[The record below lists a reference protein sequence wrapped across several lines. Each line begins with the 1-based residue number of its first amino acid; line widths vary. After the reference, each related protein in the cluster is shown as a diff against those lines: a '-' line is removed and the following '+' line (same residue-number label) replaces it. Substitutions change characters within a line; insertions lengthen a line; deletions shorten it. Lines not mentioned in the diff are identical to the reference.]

1 MLGIVR
7 RPVNFFIARGHKAE
21 SNHVSHFTPMNIKG
35 KAAVV
40 TGASRGVGR
49 ATALALA
56 RGGCDVAINYSRS
69 RIEAEQTVTAARN
82 LGVKAICIPGDVADD
97 AACRSLID
105 TAAKEFG
112 RLDILVNNAGTTE
125 FIPHANL
132 DDVTDAHWERI
143 LGVNLKGPFQ
153 CVRAARKYL
162 EASGNG
168 IVINVTSVA
177 GIAGTGSSIPYC
189 ASKAALINM
198 TLSLARA
205 LGPNIRVNSVAPGF
219 IAGEWLQKG
228 LGADYESAKS
238 AREKMNVLGKVCE
251 PEDIAAA
258 ILSLIT
264 GSDLITGQTLVCD
277 GGTLLGPKA

>member
-1 MLGIVR
+1 M
-7 RPVNFFIARGHKAE
+7 
-21 SNHVSHFTPMNIKG
+21 
-35 KAAVV
+35 V

-56 RGGCDVAINYSRS
+56 RGGCHVAINYSRS
-69 RIEAEQTVTAARN
+69 RDEAEQTAAAVRL
-82 LGVKAICIPGDVADD
+82 LGVKAICVRGDVAED
-97 AACRSLID
+97 AACRVLMD
-105 TAAKEFG
+105 AAAKEFG

-162 EASGNG
+162 EASGSG
-168 IVINVTSVA
+168 IVINVSSVA

-189 ASKAALINM
+189 ASKAALINL

-228 LGADYESAKS
+228 LGADYETAKS

-277 GGTLLGPKA
+277 GGTLLGPKT

>member
-1 MLGIVR
+1 
-7 RPVNFFIARGHKAE
+7 
-21 SNHVSHFTPMNIKG
+21 MNIKG

-40 TGASRGVGR
+40 TGASRGVGQ

-56 RGGCDVAINYSRS
+56 RGGCNVAINYRRS
-69 RIEAEQTVTAARN
+69 RETAEQTASAARA
-82 LGVKAICIPGDVADD
+82 LGVRAICVPADVADD
-97 AACRSLID
+97 AACRAMMD
-105 TAAKEFG
+105 QAAREFG

-125 FIPHANL
+125 FIPHGNL
-132 DDVTDAHWERI
+132 EDVLDSHWERI

-153 CVRAARKYL
+153 CVRAARQYL

-168 IVINVTSVA
+168 VVINVTSVA
-177 GIAGTGSSIPYC
+177 GIAATGSSIPYC

-198 TLSLARA
+198 TVSLARA
-205 LGPNIRVNSVAPGF
+205 LAPTIRVNSVAPGF

-228 LGADYESAKS
+228 LGAEYENVKQ
-238 AREKMNVLGKVCE
+238 AREKLNVLGKVCE
-251 PEDIAAA
+251 PDDIAAA

-277 GGTLLGPKA
+277 GGMLVGPKA

>member
-1 MLGIVR
+1 M
-7 RPVNFFIARGHKAE
+7 
-21 SNHVSHFTPMNIKG
+21 TIKG
-35 KAAVV
+35 KAAVI

-56 RGGCDVAINYSRS
+56 RGGCHVAVNYSRS
-69 RIEAEQTVTAARN
+69 RDEAEQTAAAARK
-82 LGVKAICIPGDVADD
+82 LGVNAICVLADVADD
-97 AACRSLID
+97 VACRAMID

-132 DDVTDAHWERI
+132 DDVTDAHWDRI
-143 LGVNLKGPFQ
+143 FGVNLKGPFQ
-153 CVRAARKYL
+153 CIRAARKYL

-168 IVINVTSVA
+168 LVVNVTSVA
-177 GIAGTGSSIPYC
+177 GIAGTGSSVPYC

-198 TLSLARA
+198 TISLARA
-205 LGPNIRVNSVAPGF
+205 LGPTIRVNSVAPGF

-228 LGADYESAKS
+228 LGADYEAAKG
-238 AREKMNVLGKVCE
+238 AREKLNVLGKVCE

-258 ILSLIT
+258 ILSIIT
-264 GSDLITGQTLVCD
+264 GSDLVTGQTLVCD
-277 GGTLLGPKA
+277 GGMLVGPKA